1 MSTNTSHRRL
11 DRMRCIFSIIKVDS
25 SKSGHCEYEC
35 VWHFL
40 PHLHSRFGCNWI
52 ALQFFGSQVGNAC
65 ATAVL
70 ILVHQIACAA
80 NEQLNLKLVCA
91 CLDLE
96 SKFWIRPFG
105 PPSAFLSFSLLLFSL
120 GNSSPD
126 DVNSFQFVVLVAAL
140 HQLTALSISLLTN
153 PLHFTASLLLPSAF
167 LLYFILLIK
176 QLKTPLWYDQSWAPH
191 WNWAPFQEERRQ
203 NQWHLSARMPA
214 SQLARRKC

>member
-1 MSTNTSHRRL
+1 
-11 DRMRCIFSIIKVDS
+11 MRQRCTYSGAPDCLCSQWAAEPETCVCMFGFGIQILDS
-25 SKSGHCEYEC
+25 SIWSS
-35 VWHFL
+35 L
-40 PHLHSRFGCNWI
+40 
-52 ALQFFGSQVGNAC
+52 
-65 ATAVL
+65 
-70 ILVHQIACAA
+70 
-80 NEQLNLKLVCA
+80 
-91 CLDLE
+91 CL
-96 SKFWIRPFG
+96 S
-105 PPSAFLSFSLLLFSL
+105 LLFSL

-203 NQWHLSARMPA
+203 NQWHLSARMPP